1 MKRKILSAVALL
13 IAILC
18 IPAAVAFAHS
28 GGTDENGGHWDHSTG
43 TYHYHHGYPAN
54 QHPNGVCPYLDDAPE
69 ESSESSSPAIVYTS
83 STSSEDNTGPP
94 ITQAE
99 AREMVQEASH
109 RAYDQGRDDGREVG
123 YESGYEE
130 GQDIGYDMGYEDGYD
145 IGINERASEG
155 EDQRVY
161 FYLSLLAC
169 GILLIILAL
178 TARKGQ
184 NLESD
189 NDYLKRKLDN
199 QSQELE
205 NQDEHLE
212 KLRHDHDVL
221 SKDYKALYT
230 EHRVVQRK
238 MADLESLSDD
248 YANLFQKYMTLK
260 NDAISRKMEEEL
272 ADYDYSAFWLTNKSR
287 PAPKEAKRIKELE
300 KETKQWIERAL
311 RAEAELETLRG
322 LRIVRRLTD
331 GSTPEK

>member
-18 IPAAVAFAHS
+18 IPAAVAFAHP
-28 GGTDENGGHWDHSTG
+28 GRTDSNGGHYNRETG
-43 TYHYHHGYPAN
+43 EYHYHHGYPEH
-54 QHPNGVCPYLDDAPE
+54 QHPNGVCSYLDDTPK
-69 ESSESSSPAIVYTS
+69 ESSESSRLAVVYTS

-99 AREMVQEASH
+99 AREMVQEASR
-109 RAYDQGRDDGREVG
+109 RAYDQGRDDGREIG

-145 IGINERASEG
+145 IGINEKASEQ
-155 EDQRVY
+155 EDQRIY

-205 NQDEHLE
+205 NQDEYLE

-230 EHRVVQRK
+230 EHRVAQRK
-238 MADLESLSDD
+238 IADLEGLSDD
-248 YANLFQKYMTLK
+248 YANLFQEYMTLK
-260 NDAISRKMEEEL
+260 NDAISRKTEEEL

-311 RAEAELETLRG
+311 RAEAELQAMKNVPT
-322 LRIVRRLTD
+322 VRRLT
-331 GSTPEK
+331 GGNNPQK